1 MDSPEWNRIVFRIY
15 LKKIS
20 FASKFKRKFKRC
32 RSRNKKVGLAGLKCR
47 YGSTSC
53 SLHRYRETHNCS
65 FDFNV
70 SGRDAFAKAN
80 PVVKYDKL
88 DRL

>member
-1 MDSPEWNRIVFRIY
+1 M
-15 LKKIS
+15 
-20 FASKFKRKFKRC
+20 
-32 RSRNKKVGLAGLKCR
+32 GLAGLKCR

-65 FDFNV
+65 FDFKV

-80 PVVKYDKL
+80 PVVKSDKL